1 MKIAAGGVPGS
12 GLGDAKRAASFLQP
26 FVARDSCCEGAD
38 DDDDDANDELYRY
51 LPQQGDAEATDALHR
66 VTPGKVYFDHFVA
79 LTWYRYTAIFGFVGA
94 IAV

>member
-26 FVARDSCCEGAD
+26 FVARDSCSEGAD
-38 DDDDDANDELYRY
+38 DDADGELYRY
-51 LPQQGDAEATDALHR
+51 LPQQGDAEATDAPHR
-66 VTPGKVYFDHFVA
+66 VMPAEVYFDHFTA
-79 LTWYRYTAIFGFVGA
+79 LTWYRYTAIFGFVGT